1 MTDQKS
7 KFSLMVERLRLS
19 ELLVEKKVTNQEFT
33 NQSNDYSWVVS
44 RKI

>member
-19 ELLVEKKVTNQEFT
+19 GLLVEKKVTNQEFT
-33 NQSNDYSWVVS
+33 NQSNVYSWEVS
-44 RKI
+44 KKI